1 MLLKRHFRLP
11 VRQCKLAP
19 VRQRPKY
26 SLPKKKK
33 PTSQLW
39 TWFAVGLCLGLLGWL
54 IWRFADSEAQR
65 RLAKREPSTN
75 GPSATPVPPK
85 GEPRPTTTRETKAP
99 DPVTEPPTLPVPSPM
114 TSNPPAT
121 LPPFVPAGQ
130 TNKAATNLPSGPPPL
145 RAISNV
151 YPRSPETPFELQ
163 VALAR
168 LNFSPG
174 SIDGNMGPQTRA
186 ALRAY
191 QHRMGV
197 RPSGELDDSTR
208 AQLLLGRDTLYHYL
222 VTTGDLARLQPVNRT
237 WLGKSQQSALDYE
250 TLPELLA
257 EMSRSSPTLVR
268 RLNPG
273 VRWETATV
281 GTAVQLPDVL
291 GTENSGKAGFV
302 IIRLRDRTLQAV
314 NGDGVLMAHFP
325 CSIASKVEKRPVGE
339 LRVQVIV
346 PDPNYTFDPDVFPES
361 EEGRR
366 LGRKLILPPGPNNPV
381 GVAWIGLDRPGYGI
395 HGTPH
400 PEQVGRTESHGCFR
414 LANWNAA
421 LLLRLSW
428 IGMPVRVEP

>member
-1 MLLKRHFRLP
+1 
-11 VRQCKLAP
+11 
-19 VRQRPKY
+19 
-26 SLPKKKK
+26 
-33 PTSQLW
+33 
-39 TWFAVGLCLGLLGWL
+39 
-54 IWRFADSEAQR
+54 
-65 RLAKREPSTN
+65 
-75 GPSATPVPPK
+75 
-85 GEPRPTTTRETKAP
+85 
-99 DPVTEPPTLPVPSPM
+99 
-114 TSNPPAT
+114 
-121 LPPFVPAGQ
+121 
-130 TNKAATNLPSGPPPL
+130 
-145 RAISNV
+145 
-151 YPRSPETPFELQ
+151 
-163 VALAR
+163 
-168 LNFSPG
+168 
-174 SIDGNMGPQTRA
+174 
-186 ALRAY
+186 
-191 QHRMGV
+191 MGV

-237 WLGKSQQSALDYE
+237 WLGKSQQSSLDYE

-257 EMSRSSPTLVR
+257 EMSRASPTLVR

-273 VRWETATV
+273 VRWEAVTV

-291 GTENSGKAGFV
+291 GTENSGKAGFI
-302 IIRLRDRTLQAV
+302 IIRLRERTLQAV
-314 NGDGVLMAHFP
+314 NGDGVLIAHFP

>member
-1 MLLKRHFRLP
+1 
-11 VRQCKLAP
+11 

-33 PTSQLW
+33 ATSQLW

-75 GPSATPVPPK
+75 APSATPVPPK
-85 GEPRPTTTRETKAP
+85 GEPRPSTTRESKAP
-99 DPVTEPPTLPVPSPM
+99 DPVTEPRTLPVPSPM

-121 LPPFVPAGQ
+121 IPPFVPAGQ
-130 TNKAATNLPSGPPPL
+130 TNEAATNLPSGPPPL
-145 RAISNV
+145 RSISNV

-174 SIDGNMGPQTRA
+174 SIDGNLGPQTRA

-237 WLGKSQQSALDYE
+237 WLGKSQQSSLDYE

-257 EMSRSSPTLVR
+257 EMSRASPTLVR

-273 VRWETATV
+273 VRWEAVTV

-291 GTENSGKAGFV
+291 GTENSGKAGFI
-302 IIRLRDRTLQAV
+302 IIRFENARCRGKRGRCYRHFLQ
-314 NGDGVLMAHFP
+314 HR
-325 CSIASKVEKRPVGE
+325 SKVKRPVGE
-339 LRVQVIV
+339 LAFKAI
-346 PDPNYTFDPDVFPES
+346 PDPNYTFDPMSPES

-366 LGRKLILPPGPNNPV
+366 LGRKLILPPGNNRWSSV
-381 GVAWIGLDRPGYGI
+381 IGLDRPGRN
-395 HGTPH
+395 PRNAA
-400 PEQVGRTESHGCFR
+400 PERRTNRVARCFR